1 MNDDFFNAMDKV
13 VGKPSIVTTEDK
25 NDKVVEKKK
34 KNTINTYD
42 TSNIKKRKYNNVIN
56 EWDENNNGQIVQ
68 LDNISKFD
76 VQVIYNKYKK
86 ELTAQMYS
94 ILKSSSKKY
103 HFSISELLD
112 CPMKNFYLRTNTT
125 FDSNFQPL
133 YPYAIA
139 GQRVGNL
146 THGEI
151 QRTYNFDNIEIKIDN
166 KELGIT
172 GRIDAIK
179 DDTIYE
185 IKKSD
190 DLKLYPSFVEQACLY
205 CYLYNKEHDDVI
217 DYFEIILSLSNLK
230 KIESFKFKYDGAA
243 KNMAIYKINN
253 INYINKALDEN
264 DQTILKSHL
273 DFDKCIF
280 CPYTNRCSNENLE
293 ENKKI
298 ENL

>member
-13 VGKPSIVTTEDK
+13 VGKPSIVTKEDK
-25 NDKVVEKKK
+25 KETKKEPKKK
-34 KNTINTYD
+34 TNNNFS
-42 TSNIKKRKYNNVIN
+42 TSNIKKRTYNNVIT

-68 LDNISKFD
+68 LDDMEKLD
-76 VQVIYNKYKK
+76 VEIIYNKYRK
-86 ELTAQMYS
+86 EMTAQMYS

-112 CPMKNFYLRTNTT
+112 CPMKNYYLRTETS
-125 FDSNFQPL
+125 FDPNFQPS

-139 GQRVGNL
+139 GQKVGKL
-146 THGEI
+146 THDEI
-151 QRTYNFDNIEIKIDN
+151 QRTYNFDNTEVKIDN
-166 KELGIT
+166 KDLAIT

-179 DDTIYE
+179 GDTIYE

-190 DLKLYPSFVEQACLY
+190 DLKLYPAFVEQACLY
-205 CYLYNKEHDDVI
+205 CYLYNKEHNNQI
-217 DYFEIILSLSNLK
+217 KYFEIVLALSNLK

-243 KNMAIYKINN
+243 KNMALYKINN

-264 DQTILKSHL
+264 DQSVLKKHL

-280 CPYTNRCSNENLE
+280 CPYTNRCSSENLE

-298 ENL
+298 